1 MLADTARNLAS
12 VTHGKKAEMGG
23 PGIGKS
29 AMRVIVV
36 GAGIGGLTTGIALAQ
51 AGIGVELLEQTARL
65 GAVGAGVT
73 LAPTTVPR
81 IFRSARRIGTA
92 VRSSAR
98 RSTCSRPSRRRS
110 IRVI

>member
-1 MLADTARNLAS
+1 
-12 VTHGKKAEMGG
+12 MGG

-81 IFRSARRIGTA
+81 YGSTLKRPTLHLLKAIKAA
-92 VRSSAR
+92 VDPGNM
-98 RSTCSRPSRRRS
+98 TNPGCLDLP
-110 IRVI
+110 